1 MENENQPEYERS
13 NADAR
18 NRNTASTDVC
28 RHCKHCGAPLPKDAL
43 VCPSC
48 GEPSEEIKF
57 CKHCGKAIPKNA
69 VICTFRGR
77 QVEDLQGANQPPQI
91 VINNDN
97 NNANNNANTN
107 VNRNTNTAVPQGTP
121 KNKWVAF
128 FLCLFFGCFGAHK
141 FYEGKTGMGILYLF
155 TAGLFGIGWFID
167 CITLLFK
174 PNPYIP

>member
-13 NADAR
+13 NADTQ
-18 NRNTASTDVC
+18 NRSTASTDVC

-48 GEPSEEIKF
+48 GEPTEEIKF

-69 VICTFRGR
+69 VICTFCGR

-97 NNANNNANTN
+97 NNANTN

-121 KNKWVAF
+121 KINGLHFFCACFLVVSALTSFMRAKPARAF
-128 FLCLFFGCFGAHK
+128 YTCLPQAFSESVGSL
-141 FYEGKTGMGILYLF
+141 TV
-155 TAGLFGIGWFID
+155 
-167 CITLLFK
+167 
-174 PNPYIP
+174 

>member
-1 MENENQPEYERS
+1 MVLCQKRAFLSDKFFCTARLIKQGGEVMENENQPEYERG
-13 NADAR
+13 NADAQ
-18 NRNTASTDVC
+18 NRSTASTDVC
-28 RHCKHCGAPLPKDAL
+28 RH
-43 VCPSC
+43 
-48 GEPSEEIKF
+48 

-69 VICTFRGR
+69 VICTFCGR

-91 VINNDN
+91 VINND
-97 NNANNNANTN
+97 NNNANTN

-141 FYEGKTGMGILYLF
+141 FYEGKIGTGILYLF
-155 TAGLFGIGWFID
+155 TAGLFGIGWLID
-167 CITLLFK
+167 CISLLFK